1 MGTNRWYSV
10 GRINY
15 SLPESK
21 IIDSLMGLE
30 YDGGCWIGRVAL
42 ERRSNTASQSG
53 KRVLFQLEFVG
64 FSKIGASPLKA
75 LQDNVPRYQLLRQ
88 SQSGQARPLWNFE
101 SDQN

>member
-1 MGTNRWYSV
+1 LGAQRWYSV

-15 SLPESK
+15 SLPERK
-21 IIDSLMGLE
+21 IIDSLVGFE

-42 ERRSNTASQSG
+42 ERRANTASQSG

-75 LQDNVPRYQLLRQ
+75 LQEHVPRYQLLRQ
-88 SQSGQARPLWNFE
+88 AQTGQARPLLNFDT
-101 SDQN
+101 DQN